1 MLRKGFRRSGS
12 CLVNRKANFSH
23 VLLFPPTPFN
33 PLPMSIRLN
42 HAISSYTPVVTQK
55 NANNREQ
62 LIEAHLSQVKFIA
75 ERLAAKL
82 PPSVDIDDLMGA
94 GMLGL
99 LDAVDKFDPN
109 KGVMFRTYAEMR
121 VRGAMLDSLRD
132 LDWAPRSMRRRAREI
147 EAAYVEAERTRG
159 RSTDADV
166 AAVLGIPVNEFQIL
180 IGQLRGLTVTAL
192 DAVEDEETGRSQPV
206 GDASQTPL
214 ALYERT
220 EARDCLADAV
230 DQLPDRERQ
239 VVALYY
245 VEELTMKEIG
255 SVIGVTESR
264 VSQIHTQAIV
274 RLRACL
280 SSLRESL
287 AFSN

>member
-1 MLRKGFRRSGS
+1 
-12 CLVNRKANFSH
+12 
-23 VLLFPPTPFN
+23 
-33 PLPMSIRLN
+33 MSIRPN
-42 HAISSYTPVVTQK
+42 RAITNYNQHTTQ
-55 NANNREQ
+55 NSHHHREQ
-62 LIEAHLSQVKFIA
+62 LVEAHLSQVKFIA

-82 PPSVDIDDLMGA
+82 PPSVDLDDLMGA

-99 LDAVDKFDPN
+99 LDAVDKFDPS

-159 RSTDADV
+159 RATDTDV
-166 AAVLGIPVNEFQIL
+166 AGVLGMTVNEFQML
-180 IGQLRGLTVTAL
+180 LGQLRGLTVTAL
-192 DAVEDEETGRSQPV
+192 DAIEEEDNGRNQPLA

-214 ALYERT
+214 AVYEKT
-220 EARDCLADAV
+220 EISTYLADAV
-230 DQLPDRERQ
+230 DQLPNRERQ

-245 VEELTMKEIG
+245 VDELTMKEIG
-255 SVIGVTESR
+255 SVLGVTESR
-264 VSQIHTQAIV
+264 VSQIHTQAII

-280 SSLRESL
+280 GSLRDSL
-287 AFSN
+287 ALAT

>member
-1 MLRKGFRRSGS
+1 MSTRP
-12 CLVNRKANFSH
+12 NR
-23 VLLFPPTPFN
+23 
-33 PLPMSIRLN
+33 
-42 HAISSYTPVVTQK
+42 AISSYTQSSASSARV
-55 NANNREQ
+55 NRDEMV
-62 LIEAHLSQVKFIA
+62 ETHLSQVKFIA
-75 ERLAAKL
+75 ERLSAKL

-99 LDAVDKFDPN
+99 LDAVDKFDPA

-147 EAAYVEAERTRG
+147 EAAYVEVERTRG
-159 RSTDADV
+159 RATDADV
-166 AAVLGIPVNEFQIL
+166 ASMLGIGVNEFQTL
-180 IGQLRGLTVTAL
+180 LGQLRGLTVTAL
-192 DAVEDEETGRSQPV
+192 DAIEDEDNGHSQPLA

-214 ALYERT
+214 ALYERNEIT
-220 EARDCLADAV
+220 TCLADAI
-230 DQLPDRERQ
+230 DRLPNRERQ

-255 SVIGVTESR
+255 AVLNVTESR

-274 RLRACL
+274 RLRA
-280 SSLRESL
+280 SL
-287 AFSN
+287 AVLRDSLAIAQ